1 MERKCTKKEDIK
13 ERFKKHIRVFLA
25 ISQKV

>member
-1 MERKCTKKEDIK
+1 MQGKCTKKEDIR
-13 ERFKKHIRVFLA
+13 ERFKKHMRVFLA